1 MARDFKLP
9 DLGEGLTEAEIVRV
23 LVAEGE
29 EIKEDQAVLLVET
42 EKAQVELPSPFGG
55 RVATVHVQ
63 PGERVKVGAVLLSFA
78 DAGTGGRGA
87 APAPPAP
94 ARAAAPAPAVSA
106 PAVPAAA
113 PAPSLPP
120 AATPATRRLAREL
133 GVELARVRGTGPGG
147 RILDVDVRAAAGG
160 GAATAAPAAASP
172 AAVVRAAAPAPAT
185 PAAPA
190 EAARPLAAPV
200 SLPSLPR
207 FEQWGPVEREPLRGI
222 RRRSAEHLSVA
233 WAAIPHV
240 TQHDQADVT
249 ELETMR
255 RRQQKREGG
264 ENADLTLTVFLV
276 KAAAMVLRAHPRF
289 NASLDHGT
297 GELVVKRYYNI
308 GVAVDTDQGL
318 MVPVVRGV
326 EGKGIRDLAAEL
338 TRLVARAREG
348 KATIEDL
355 RGGSFTVT
363 NTGALGGTG
372 ATPII
377 NYPEVA
383 ILGVGRARQTPVVR
397 DGQIV
402 PRLVL
407 PLSLAF
413 DHRVID
419 GMAAARFST
428 DLVGLLEAP
437 ERLFLEG

>member
-1 MARDFKLP
+1 MAKEFRLP

-23 LVAEGE
+23 LVAEGD

-63 PGERVKVGAVLLSFA
+63 AGQRVKVGAVLLSFG
-78 DAGTGGRGA
+78 DAGKGSPTA
-87 APAPPAP
+87 APAAAALARPAAAPPTASPGPPAP
-94 ARAAAPAPAVSA
+94 AAGVA
-106 PAVPAAA
+106 
-113 PAPSLPP
+113 P

-133 GVELARVRGTGPGG
+133 GVDLARVRGTGPGG
-147 RILDVDVRAAAGG
+147 RISDEDVRRAAGG
-160 GAATAAPAAASP
+160 HAAPAAAAKSGAPASP
-172 AAVVRAAAPAPAT
+172 AR
-185 PAAPA
+185 PAAPRA
-190 EAARPLAAPV
+190 PVEAPRPLAVPV
-200 SLPSLPR
+200 ELPPLPR
-207 FEQWGPVEREPLRGI
+207 FEQWGAVEREPLRGI
-222 RRRSAEHLSVA
+222 RRRSAEHLALA
-233 WAAIPHV
+233 WAVIPHV

-255 RRQQKREGG
+255 RRHQKRGG
-264 ENADLTLTVFLV
+264 EGVGDLTLTVFLL
-276 KAAAMVLRAHPRF
+276 KAVALALRTHPRF
-289 NASLDHGT
+289 NSSLDSSA
-297 GELVVKRYYNI
+297 GELVLKRYYNI
-308 GVAVDTDQGL
+308 GVAVDTEQGL
-318 MVPVVRGV
+318 VVPVMRGV
-326 EGKGIRDLAAEL
+326 DGKGIRELAAEL
-338 TRLVARAREG
+338 GQLVARTREG
-348 KATIEDL
+348 KATLEDL
-355 RGGSFTVT
+355 RGGTFTVT

-402 PRLVL
+402 PRLIL

-428 DLVGLLEAP
+428 ELVGLLEAP

>member
-106 PAVPAAA
+106 PAAPAAA

-133 GVELARVRGTGPGG
+133 GVELALVRGTGPGG

-338 TRLVARAREG
+338 ARLVARAREG